1 MADTKDLALEE
12 DQGNIV
18 IYQTE
23 DGDTKIDVRFV
34 DETVWLTQQ
43 QMAELFHTS
52 RSNIVEHIGHIY
64 EEGELDEVSTCRK
77 FRQVRMEGNRQVTRE
92 LPFYNLD
99 MIISLGYRVKSL
111 IATQFRRWATER
123 LKEYM
128 IKGFTMDDERLKNLG
143 GGNYWRELLERIRDI
158 RSSEKVMYRQVLDL
172 YATSVDYN
180 PRSAESVAFFKMV
193 QNKLHYAAH
202 GHTAAEVIYERA
214 DADKP
219 FMGLTTFSGDFPT
232 AKDIGIAKNY
242 LTEEELRVLNQMV
255 SGYFD
260 FAEVQA
266 IRHRPMYMSDY
277 VEQLDNIL
285 RATGEEVL
293 THAGKISHAQAM
305 EKAKAEYKRYQAQTL
320 SPVEEEYLKT
330 IKQLGKAAKTE
341 AEKQDD
347 SSDPS

>member
-1 MADTKDLALEE
+1 MAE
-12 DQGNIV
+12 DKNRPDQIQGEIV
-18 IYQTE
+18 IYQAE
-23 DGDTKIDVRFV
+23 DGLTKVECRFV

-202 GHTAAEVIYERA
+202 RHTAAEVIYERA

-330 IKQLGKAAKTE
+330 IKQLGKTAKTE

>member
-1 MADTKDLALEE
+1 MAE
-12 DQGNIV
+12 DKNRPDQSQGEIV
-18 IYQTE
+18 IYQAE
-23 DGDTKIDVRFV
+23 DGLTKVECRFV

-111 IATQFRRWATER
+111 IATQFRRWATEL

-219 FMGLTTFSGDFPT
+219 FMGLTTFSGNFPT

-330 IKQLGKAAKTE
+330 IKQLGKTAKTE

>member
-1 MADTKDLALEE
+1 MAE
-12 DQGNIV
+12 DKNRPDQIQGEIV
-18 IYQTE
+18 IYQAE
-23 DGDTKIDVRFV
+23 DGLTKVECRFV

-180 PRSAESVAFFKMV
+180 PRSAESIAFFKMV

-330 IKQLGKAAKTE
+330 IKQLGKTAKTE

-347 SSDPS
+347 NTDPS

>member
-1 MADTKDLALEE
+1 MAE
-12 DQGNIV
+12 DKNRPDQIQGEIV
-18 IYQTE
+18 IYQAE
-23 DGDTKIDVRFV
+23 DGLTKVECRFV

-330 IKQLGKAAKTE
+330 IKQLGKTAKTE

>member
-1 MADTKDLALEE
+1 MTE
-12 DQGNIV
+12 DKNRPDQNQGEIV
-18 IYQTE
+18 IYQAE
-23 DGDTKIDVRFV
+23 DGLTKVECRFV

-202 GHTAAEVIYERA
+202 GHTAAEVIYERV

-219 FMGLTTFSGDFPT
+219 FMGLTIFSGDFPT

-330 IKQLGKAAKTE
+330 IKQLGKTAKTE

-347 SSDPS
+347 NTDPS

>member
-1 MADTKDLALEE
+1 MAE
-12 DQGNIV
+12 DKNRPDQSQGEIV
-18 IYQTE
+18 IYQAE
-23 DGDTKIDVRFV
+23 DGLTKVECRFV

-219 FMGLTTFSGDFPT
+219 FMGLTTFSGNFPT
-232 AKDIGIAKNY
+232 AKDIRIAKNY

>member
-1 MADTKDLALEE
+1 MAE
-12 DQGNIV
+12 DKNRPDQIQGEIV
-18 IYQTE
+18 IYQAE
-23 DGDTKIDVRFV
+23 DGLTKVECRFV

-202 GHTAAEVIYERA
+202 RHTAAEVIYERA

-330 IKQLGKAAKTE
+330 IKQLGKTAKTE

-347 SSDPS
+347 NTDPS

>member
-1 MADTKDLALEE
+1 MAE
-12 DQGNIV
+12 DKNRPDQNQGEIV
-18 IYQTE
+18 IYQAE
-23 DGDTKIDVRFV
+23 DGLTKVECRFV

-330 IKQLGKAAKTE
+330 IKQLGKTAKTE

-347 SSDPS
+347 TSNPS